1 MRRPQDALED
11 AQRAAIEAR
20 GLPPLAPSGMK
31 GGEVCRRDC
40 RVRVAA
46 AEQPLLDGEGP
57 AVKARRLG
65 MVVSAR
71 VEEGAEVLAG
81 HGDFVISRSV
91 DALED
96 SQRTPI
102 EPFGLI
108 VPAAAGEDCRQ
119 RRAIG
124 CRQWMARAERALA
137 DGDGAAGE
145 GFTSGKPSAGV
156 LEAAEVVI
164 ERCQVRVI
172 GAELA
177 FENA

>member
-1 MRRPQDALED
+1 MRRPKDALKE
-11 AQRAAIEAR
+11 AQRGAIEALA
-20 GLPPLAPSGMK
+20 LPPLALSGMK

-124 CRQWMARAERALA
+124 CRQWMARAARALA
-137 DGDGAAGE
+137 AWERAG
-145 GFTSGKPSAGV
+145 GGGGSPRTP
-156 LEAAEVVI
+156 
-164 ERCQVRVI
+164 
-172 GAELA
+172 
-177 FENA
+177 